1 MKQKS
6 LAAREHFSH
15 LRVHLCGFVLAQLAM
30 LLLFKFGATSGMFM
44 PAVVLSIA
52 VQFATLF
59 YAFIFLD
66 STLFVLAC
74 SQDTPESDLKC
85 KQRTNVVTGIL
96 LLLCSWTSVPKMV
109 EVFGSFQ
116 SLSSADVV
124 PLAVTMGQV
133 MLFAMAIGL
142 LCAEKKHFKEDF
154 SDLGAYFT
162 RLATEMNDNKHSTES

>member
-6 LAAREHFSH
+6 LAARKYFGH
-15 LRVHLCGFVLAQLAM
+15 LRVHLFGFILAQLAM

-52 VQFATLF
+52 VQFAILF

-74 SQDTPESDLKC
+74 SQDTPESALKC

-96 LLLCSWTSVPKMV
+96 LLLCSWTSLPKMTGV
-109 EVFGSFQ
+109 LSSFQ
-116 SLSSADVV
+116 LLSSADVV
-124 PLAVTMGQV
+124 PLAVIMGQV

-142 LCAEKKHFKEDF
+142 LCAEKKHFKGDIR
-154 SDLGAYFT
+154 DLGAYFT
-162 RLATEMNDNKHSTES
+162 RLATEMKDNKHSAEG